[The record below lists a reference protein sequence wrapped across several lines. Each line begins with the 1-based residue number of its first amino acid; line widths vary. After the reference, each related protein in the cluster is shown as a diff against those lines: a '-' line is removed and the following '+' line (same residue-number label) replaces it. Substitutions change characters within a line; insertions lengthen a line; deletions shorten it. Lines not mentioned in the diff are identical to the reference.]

1 MSRRRLQLNLRIPD
15 QASGLLLLLA
25 TVLALGWANIG
36 TSYERLVGPLRP
48 AIDDGLM
55 TIFFLGVGLEIRK
68 EIAVGVL
75 ADARRAALPLFAAA
89 GGMLVPALVFASLN
103 RGAAA
108 HGWGIP
114 TATDIAFALA
124 VVTVIRVPPALRAL
138 LLALAVLDD
147 VGAILVIAF
156 AYAGHVDVLGLAIAA
171 GGVGLAY
178 VLRRARGLHLV
189 AGVIVWLGLHRA
201 GIHPTLAGVV
211 VGLLTPV
218 AMAARIEAA
227 LRPWTAFGIMPLF
240 ALANAGITLGGLH
253 VDTVLVG
260 AALGLIVGK
269 PVGILAASWLAVRL
283 GVARLPDS
291 LGWRGIGLMGLAAG
305 VGFTMSI
312 FIAGLAFDGGAL
324 LASAKAGVLTGS
336 LVSALAAAT
345 VGRLAARGR
354 ST

>member
-1 MSRRRLQLNLRIPD
+1 MSRRRLQLNFRIPD
-15 QASGLLLLLA
+15 QASGLLLFVA
-25 TVLALGWANIG
+25 TVVALAWANLG
-36 TSYERLVGPLRP
+36 TSYEHLVGPLRP

-55 TIFFLGVGLEIRK
+55 TVFFLGVGLEIRK
-68 EIAVGVL
+68 EIAFGIL
-75 ADARRAALPLFAAA
+75 SDARRAALPLFAAA

-124 VVTVIRVPPALRAL
+124 VVNVIRVPPALRAL

-156 AYAGHVDVLGLAIAA
+156 AYAGHVDAVGLAVAVC
-171 GGVGLAY
+171 GVGLVYA
-178 VLRRARGLHLV
+178 LRRARGLHLV
-189 AGVIVWLGLHRA
+189 AGVVVWLGLHRA

-218 AMAARIEAA
+218 AMASRMEVA
-227 LRPWTAFGIMPLF
+227 LRPWTAFAIMPLF
-240 ALANAGITLGGLH
+240 ALANAGVTLGGLEA
-253 VDTVLVG
+253 DLVLAG
-260 AALGLIVGK
+260 AALGLVIGK

-283 GVARLPDS
+283 GVARLPDL
-291 LGWRGIGLMGLAAG
+291 LGWRDIGLMGLAAG

-312 FIAGLAFDGGAL
+312 FIAGLAFPGGAA

-336 LVSALAAAT
+336 VVSALAAVS
-345 VGRLAARGR
+345 VGRLAARRR